1 MGLESGPATDLALE
15 PIRPDHDRRT
25 HIERVGHVLA
35 PGSHDVTILPE
46 QSDCTGLD
54 PDLQPRFR
62 GFLREVA
69 VEEGPLKDI
78 STLVPGPGLV
88 DDQRASVGR
97 DHAGAADLMADEFLR
112 RREADFLHPSLPDSL
127 PASDRRSHLR
137 ALLDEEVLR
146 PSLGL
151 VLARR

>member
-54 PDLQPRFR
+54 PDLGPRFR

-78 STLVPGPGLV
+78 SALVPGPGLV
-88 DDQRASVGR
+88 HDQRASVAR
-97 DHAGAADLMADEFLR
+97 DHACARVLIAGQFRPPRAAR
-112 RREADFLHPSLPDSL
+112 SPPPSPSHTP
-127 PASDRRSHLR
+127 PA
-137 ALLDEEVLR
+137 
-146 PSLGL
+146 P
-151 VLARR
+151 

>member
-54 PDLQPRFR
+54 PDLGPRFR

-78 STLVPGPGLV
+78 SALVPGPGLV

-97 DHAGAADLMADEFLR
+97 DHAGAVDLMADEFLR
-112 RREADFLHPSLPDSL
+112 RREADFLDRKSTRLNSSHTVISYAVFCLKKKKTITKPK
-127 PASDRRSHLR
+127 SDR
-137 ALLDEEVLR
+137 
-146 PSLGL
+146 
-151 VLARR
+151 